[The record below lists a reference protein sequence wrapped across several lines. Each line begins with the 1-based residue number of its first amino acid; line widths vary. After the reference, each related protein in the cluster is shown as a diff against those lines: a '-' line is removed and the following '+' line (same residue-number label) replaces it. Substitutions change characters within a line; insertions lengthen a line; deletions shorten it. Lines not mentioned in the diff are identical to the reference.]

1 MNANSFSINHIRK
14 AEHFDN
20 LDSRN
25 SSCFGWFRG
34 RLFSALNNVAP
45 DGIKKAVASFAEFLG
60 LTEKVKVQP
69 CLPKKIEPYS
79 FSYLSRDVTHL
90 IAAKLPLTDLKN
102 FRLVEKCTNRSA
114 TYQILKEKIAS
125 LESFTSFLL
134 THFHETCSAKDI
146 EQLTLTP
153 EFRQAVLASALT
165 PYNKTLHSMKFV
177 LVAFLMKHFTL
188 DEMNEFYSFCYDN
201 NITVPKLHGNAAMYF
216 ANKTVIHTAADFTDL
231 YFAPNKRHT
240 KYNDSLAYWINQG
253 FVESSDAY
261 FFELDLVIR
270 ELESE
275 LRENNFR
282 SGLSD
287 VFKNMF
293 LRADE
298 FQDHT
303 LLFVQKIETIAQMI
317 GGISDA
323 QLQNRYL
330 ENIFDCAY
338 YYKPHDTILNAFSN
352 GFGRSIKIVERE
364 PVDSMKMQVMQ
375 VTYCYRTDEV
385 S

>member
-1 MNANSFSINHIRK
+1 MNTNSFSINHIRK

-25 SSCFGWFRG
+25 SSCFSWFRG

-45 DGIKKAVASFAEFLG
+45 DGIKKAVASFAKLLG
-60 LTEKVKVQP
+60 LAEKVKGQP
-69 CLPKKIEPYS
+69 CLPKKIEPIS
-79 FSYLSRDVTHL
+79 FSYLSQDVTRL
-90 IAAKLPLTDLKN
+90 IAAKLPISDLKN
-102 FRLVEKCTNRSA
+102 FRLVEKSTNCSA
-114 TYQILKEKIAS
+114 TYQVLKEKIAS

-134 THFHETCSAKDI
+134 THFHETCSADDI

-177 LVAFLMKHFTL
+177 LVAFLMKHLTL
-188 DEMNEFYSFCYDN
+188 GEMNEFYGFCYNN
-201 NITVPKLHGNAAMYF
+201 NITVPKLQGTAAMYF
-216 ANKTVIHTAADFTDL
+216 DNKTVIHTAVDFTNM

-253 FVESSDAY
+253 FIESSDAY

-287 VFKNMF
+287 VFRNMF
-293 LRADE
+293 RYADE
-298 FQDHT
+298 FQEHT
-303 LLFVQKIETIAQMI
+303 QLFVQKIEKIAQMI

-323 QLQNRYL
+323 QLKNRYL
-330 ENIFDCAY
+330 ENIFDCDY
-338 YYKPHDTILNAFSN
+338 FYKPHNTILNAFSN

-364 PVDSMKMQVMQ
+364 PVDSMKVQVMH
-375 VTYCYRTDEV
+375 VTYCYRTDKL